1 MLITIGK
8 QNKAVSLQ
16 YSQTPVPSVRR
27 KIQIEDNIRVEN
39 GESMNVIS
47 FLVRGTILMQ
57 QNIL

>member
-8 QNKAVSLQ
+8 QNKAVSAQ
-16 YSQTPVPSVRR
+16 YCQTPVQSVRR

-47 FLVRGTILMQ
+47 FLVRGTQLMQ
-57 QNIL
+57 QNTL

>member
-8 QNKAVSLQ
+8 QDKAVSAQ
-16 YSQTPVPSVRR
+16 YSQTPLPSVRR

-47 FLVRGTILMQ
+47 FLVRGTQLMQ
-57 QNIL
+57 QNTL